1 MSGSE
6 MFEPFG
12 ERLGVTGAWVWT
24 INLVLFEIFVP
35 CTPRLGN
42 TKIYIKKVTFLGVIR
57 TFHFI

>member
-6 MFEPFG
+6 VFEPFG
-12 ERLGVTGAWVWT
+12 ERLGVVGAWVWT

-42 TKIYIKKVTFLGVIR
+42 IKIYIKKVTSLGVIR
-57 TFHFI
+57 MFHCI

>member
-6 MFEPFG
+6 VFMPFG
-12 ERLGVTGAWVWT
+12 ECVGVVGAWVWT

-42 TKIYIKKVTFLGVIR
+42 IKIYIEKVTSLGVIR
-57 TFHFI
+57 TFHCI